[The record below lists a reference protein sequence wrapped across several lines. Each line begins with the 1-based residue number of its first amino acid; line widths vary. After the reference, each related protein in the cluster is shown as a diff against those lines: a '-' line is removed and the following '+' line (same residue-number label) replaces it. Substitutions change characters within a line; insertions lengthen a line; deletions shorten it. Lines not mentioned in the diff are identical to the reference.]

1 MTARAP
7 AIAAFLAHAGWA
19 DAARRPLAR
28 DASFRHYDRLDLD
41 GRRAVLMDAPPEHED
56 VRPFMAVARH
66 LLDLGLSAPRVLAAD
81 IPAGLLLLEDLGDTS
96 FNRRIAETPGEERR
110 LYEAAVDLLA
120 RLHTEPAPAR
130 LPVDAAQAFDVP
142 DYDAGLLETEADLLP
157 QWYLPALTG
166 TDDPAWLRDW
176 RALWRPLFPLV
187 WPDRPIFVLRDY
199 HADNLMWLADRAGL
213 ARLGL
218 LDFQDATRGHPAY
231 DLVSLLQDARRDV
244 PPDLEQAMIRR
255 YLDASGADEAAFRR
269 AYKLLGAQRNAK
281 IVGIFTRLWRRDGKP
296 HYLALIPRV
305 WGLLERNLDLP
316 ELADLKA
323 WLDGAVPADARRRV
337 LNG

>member
-1 MTARAP
+1 MTARDDV
-7 AIAAFLAHAGWA
+7 IDGFLVHAGWA
-19 DAARRPLAR
+19 GAARRPLAG
-28 DASFRHYDRLDLD
+28 DASFRRYDRLERS
-41 GRRAVLMDAPPEHED
+41 GRPAVLMDAPPEHED

-66 LLDLGLSAPRVLAAD
+66 LLELGLSAPRVLAAD
-81 IPAGLLLLEDLGDTS
+81 IPAGLLLLEDLGDVS
-96 FNRRIAETPGEERR
+96 FNRRISETPAEETR

-120 RLHTEPAPAR
+120 RLHTEQAPR
-130 LPVDAAQAFDVP
+130 HLPVDDTQLFDVP
-142 DYDAGLLETEADLLP
+142 DYDAGLLQTEADLLP
-157 QWYLPALTG
+157 QWYLPAMTG
-166 TDDPAWLRDW
+166 AQDPAWLDDW
-176 RALWRPLFPLV
+176 QALWRPLLPLV

-244 PPDLEQAMIRR
+244 PPDLEQAMIGR

-281 IVGIFTRLWRRDGKP
+281 IVGIFTRLWKRDGKP
-296 HYLALIPRV
+296 HYLSLIPRV

-323 WLDGAVPADARRRV
+323 WLDGVAPADARARV